1 MQPEKYSE
9 DYSRRSKDSKPE
21 QWIPEAL
28 DGHLQ
33 KYSTPVGLDY
43 EELGG
48 LLDPGQR
55 DCSQEW
61 NIVE

>member
-1 MQPEKYSE
+1 MQPGKYSE

-33 KYSTPVGLDY
+33 KYSTPTGLDY
-43 EELGG
+43 EELGDFP
-48 LLDPGQR
+48 DPGQ
-55 DCSQEW
+55 
-61 NIVE
+61 